1 MNLLKEYLKN
11 KNKYKF
17 IVYKYRYL
25 EECNLNDNF
34 NWF

>member
-1 MNLLKEYLKN
+1 MNPLKENLKN

-17 IVYKYRYL
+17 IAYKYRYL
-25 EECNLNDNF
+25 EECNLNDNS